1 MAENSKKPQDDKEL
15 LYKALGVMLLIKDK
29 FSDEF
34 NEIFEKA
41 NASKEDI
48 LKTVDDVQSK
58 AEAEKS
64 QMEDRLKEKIRSV
77 INEMGLAT
85 KEDIEALKK
94 LIKEQKKS
102 YKIKIIFNN

>member
-1 MAENSKKPQDDKEL
+1 MSQKSDNTQQPQDDKEL

-34 NEIFEKA
+34 NEIFQKA

-48 LKTVDDVQSK
+48 LNTVDEVKNK
-58 AEAEKS
+58 AEEEKS
-64 QMEDRLKEKIRSV
+64 EIEDKFKEKIKAV

-85 KEDIEALKK
+85 KEDIEELKR
-94 LIKEQKKS
+94 LIKSQQTKS
-102 YKIKIIFNN
+102 

>member
-1 MAENSKKPQDDKEL
+1 MADETQKPQDDKEL

-48 LKTVDDVQSK
+48 LKTVDEVQSK
-58 AEAEKS
+58 AEEEKS

-77 INEMGLAT
+77 IDEMGLAT
-85 KEDIEALKK
+85 KEDIAELKK
-94 LIKEQKKS
+94 MLLELKRAS
-102 YKIKIIFNN
+102 LL